1 MLAPSPEPQE
11 RELGG
16 GPELGYWSLG
26 PPMCSAAQRPPG
38 GETEARAPPASS
50 PPSGPRLVPPHQGS
64 IPAPAV
70 RRRRAPFESGPR
82 LLFLPVS
89 GLPWYLHLRGGR
101 EGRETGRGSFK
112 GPVGARPA
120 LLSGWRRRRRARQR
134 QRPRLRT
141 EGGLLV
147 VCGGGGGGGGGEAQ
161 RRRERPRP
169 GPPFASRVGFPGLGA
184 SPAPPRPF
192 RSSQPG
198 RGRPLL
204 PPQ

>member
-1 MLAPSPEPQE
+1 M
-11 RELGG
+11 R
-16 GPELGYWSLG
+16 YWSLG
-26 PPMCSAAQRPPG
+26 PPVCSAAQRPPG
-38 GETEARAPPASS
+38 GETEARAPAASS
-50 PPSGPRLVPPHQGS
+50 RPSGPRLVPPHRGS
-64 IPAPAV
+64 VPAPAV
-70 RRRRAPFESGPR
+70 RRGRAPPESGPR

-89 GLPWYLHLRGGR
+89 GLPRYLLLGGGR

-112 GPVGARPA
+112 GPAGARPA
-120 LLSGWRRRRRARQR
+120 LLSGRRQRQRARQR

-147 VCGGGGGGGGGEAQ
+147 VCGGGGGGGEAQ

-169 GPPFASRVGFPGLGA
+169 GPPFASRVSFPGLGA
-184 SPAPPRPF
+184 PPAPPRPS

-198 RGRPLL
+198 RGRPPL

>member
-1 MLAPSPEPQE
+1 MPAPSPEPQE
-11 RELGG
+11 RGPGG
-16 GPELGYWSLG
+16 WPGAGILVPG
-26 PPMCSAAQRPPG
+26 PPMCSAAQRPLG
-38 GETEARAPPASS
+38 GETEAREPLASS
-50 PPSGPRLVPPHQGS
+50 RPSGPRLVPPHQGS
-64 IPAPAV
+64 MPAPAV
-70 RRRRAPFESGPR
+70 RRGRAPLESGRR

-89 GLPWYLHLRGGR
+89 GLPWYLHLGGGR

-112 GPVGARPA
+112 RPAGARSA
-120 LLSGWRRRRRARQR
+120 LLSGRRRRRRRARQR

-147 VCGGGGGGGGGEAQ
+147 FCGGGGREAQ

-169 GPPFASRVGFPGLGA
+169 GPPFTSRVGFPGLGA
-184 SPAPPRPF
+184 PPAPPRPS

-198 RGRPLL
+198 RGRPRL